1 MFLNKNYLKNN
12 CQYIYRYGPHKAKFF
27 TFSLIFVPKSSED
40 STVKDMDAEEHK
52 LRLSQDPEWADVT
65 PIPQDDGP
73 NPVVPI
79 DYKPDFIE
87 TMGYFRAV
95 YKANEFSPR
104 ALQLTHQAILL
115 NPGNYTVS
123 APLFVFVYLC
133 VDCLCF
139 GGFFFSP
146 CGLFVL
152 CLKFVSVL
160 DLCGLSWFF
169 MVLRIVGLFCFCKIL

>member
-1 MFLNKNYLKNN
+1 MLSDLRLKAS
-12 CQYIYRYGPHKAKFF
+12 K
-27 TFSLIFVPKSSED
+27 D

-52 LRLSQDPEWADVT
+52 LPLSQNPEWADVT

-79 DYKPDFIE
+79 AYKPEFIE
-87 TMGYFRAV
+87 TMDYFRAV

-123 APLFVFVYLC
+123 APRFVF
-133 VDCLCF
+133 CLLMC
-139 GGFFFSP
+139 
-146 CGLFVL
+146 
-152 CLKFVSVL
+152 
-160 DLCGLSWFF
+160 
-169 MVLRIVGLFCFCKIL
+169 

>member
-1 MFLNKNYLKNN
+1 MLKINFKKNKNIYYFNIFLNKNYLKNN
-12 CQYIYRYGPHKAKFF
+12 CQYIHVCPNRAKFF
-27 TFSLIFVPKSSED
+27 TFSLSFVAKSSED

-73 NPVVPI
+73 NPLVPI
-79 DYKPDFIE
+79 AYKPDFIE

-123 APLFVFVYLC
+123 AHYLFLFTYVLIVCAL
-133 VDCLCF
+133 V
-139 GGFFFSP
+139 GFFFGP
-146 CGLFVL
+146 MGCLL
-152 CLKFVSVL
+152 CA
-160 DLCGLSWFF
+160 
-169 MVLRIVGLFCFCKIL
+169 

>member
-1 MFLNKNYLKNN
+1 
-12 CQYIYRYGPHKAKFF
+12 
-27 TFSLIFVPKSSED
+27 
-40 STVKDMDAEEHK
+40 MDAEEHK

-139 GGFFFSP
+139 GGFFFWP

-152 CLKFVSVL
+152 CLKFVSFL
-160 DLCGLSWFF
+160 DLCGLSCFLWCLGLWVCFVFAKYCEFCNGLCLDLQLFLFF
-169 MVLRIVGLFCFCKIL
+169 ERLGWGSSPIVNVVRDLLNYFYCLF